1 MMMNTRSRIAKAQ
14 SCIQSGKSKVGY
26 TLRAK
31 TRPLTKPL
39 LPKLLKANKNK
50 RQPLRKPIATRCIA
64 RALKPK
70 RVIIMKAVKS
80 RIVQLIEKIAK
91 INKKGVS
98 DLIHIDP
105 KSLQARGC
113 KPAETSLFQSNN
125 GVAYLRRDSPLCKK
139 YEVKRLYNTG
149 SGGALVGFQLV
160 GFNQNVH
167 FSRAIPQH
175 VRTAT
180 LAKYDH
186 KCILCGSHDRL
197 EVDHKNGRY
206 NCVTDKVEDFQILCK
221 SCNDKKRERCKKCA
235 ITGTR
240 YNVQQA
246 ISPLLYTIPYTQ
258 GGDKYNNTTG
268 CKGCFL
274 YDIEDF
280 YKKNAN
286 GPRTANGPRKGK
298 VTYTRR

>member
-1 MMMNTRSRIAKAQ
+1 
-14 SCIQSGKSKVGY
+14 VV
-26 TLRAK
+26 RAK
-31 TRPLTKPL
+31 RQCARPWRHAAK
-39 LPKLLKANKNK
+39 KSVIGVKACKQQQVK
-50 RQPLRKPIATRCIA
+50 VAA

-70 RVIIMKAVKS
+70 GVIMKTVCAALSRSKS
-80 RIVQLIEKIAK
+80 RIVQVIERIAK

-105 KSLQARGC
+105 KCLRDRGC
-113 KPAETSLFQSNN
+113 KATETSMFQSNN
-125 GVAYLRRDSPLCKK
+125 GVAFLRRDSPLCKK
-139 YEVKRLYNTG
+139 YEVKRLYKTG

-180 LAKYDH
+180 LSKYGC
-186 KCILCGSHDRL
+186 KCILCGSTDKL

-206 NCVTDKVEDFQILCK
+206 NCVTDKVDDFQILCK
-221 SCNDKKRERCKKCA
+221 SCNDKKREKCKKCTA
-235 ITGTR
+235 TGTR
-240 YNVQQA
+240 FNVQQA
-246 ISPLLYTIPYTQ
+246 ISSHLYKQPYTQ
-258 GGDKYNNTTG
+258 GGPKYNDKLG

-280 YKKNAN
+280 YKKN
-286 GPRTANGPRKGK
+286 GEKTSKVTKPRKGK
-298 VTYTRR
+298 VSYMTK